1 MQMMVYI
8 QSDMDMD
15 ELNNMFAQ
23 GWRLVSMVAAAEGG
37 CYLVIER
44 TNNHR

>member
-15 ELNNMFAQ
+15 ELNRMFEH

-37 CYLVIER
+37 VYAVIEKTR
-44 TNNHR
+44 

>member
-8 QSDMDMD
+8 QSDLYMD
-15 ELNNMFAQ
+15 ELNKLFEE

-37 CYLVIER
+37 CYLVIEH
-44 TNNHR
+44 N

>member
-15 ELNNMFAQ
+15 ELNRLFKN

-37 CYLVIER
+37 VYAVIETTR
-44 TNNHR
+44 

>member
-15 ELNNMFAQ
+15 ELNRMFEE
-23 GWRLVSMVAAAEGG
+23 GWRLVSMVAATEGG
-37 CYLVIER
+37 VYAVIETTR
-44 TNNHR
+44 